1 MAIKRATFLI
11 EERYLNLLKILPNK
25 SRILNNLL
33 ALLFTN
39 LSEDDF
45 MKIAYAS
52 SHDES
57 LYKEIKDILRRNLGI
72 ETSTQA
78 DGVKSNK
85 TNRQTTKET
94 KEKEPI
100 TKATIPSE
108 IWESWW

>member
-11 EERYLNLLKILPNK
+11 EEQYLKTLKALPNK

-39 LSEDDF
+39 LNEDDF

-52 SHDES
+52 SHNES
-57 LYKEIKDILRRNLGI
+57 LRKELKDILRRNLGI
-72 ETSTQA
+72 ETSIQA
-78 DGVKSNK
+78 DVVKSSK
-85 TNRQTTKET
+85 ANRQTTKET
-94 KEKEPI
+94 KEKEQI
-100 TKATIPSE
+100 TKIPISPK

>member
-11 EERYLNLLKILPNK
+11 EERYLKTLKTLPNK

-39 LSEDDF
+39 LNEDDF

-52 SHDES
+52 SHNES
-57 LYKEIKDILRRNLGI
+57 LRKELKDILRRNLGI
-72 ETSTQA
+72 ETSIQA
-78 DGVKSNK
+78 DVVKSNK

-94 KEKEPI
+94 KEKEQIAKIPI
-100 TKATIPSE
+100 SPE
-108 IWESWW
+108 IWGSWW

>member
-11 EERYLNLLKILPNK
+11 EEQHLKILKTLPNK

-52 SHDES
+52 SHNES
-57 LYKEIKDILRRNLGI
+57 LRKELKDILRRNLGI
-72 ETSTQA
+72 EVTTQTDEVKPSKTS
-78 DGVKSNK
+78 
-85 TNRQTTKET
+85 RQTVKET

-100 TKATIPSE
+100 TKVSIPSE